1 MDGERE
7 LYDLRHDPY
16 ELVNVY
22 GRATRPTRV
31 ALGRELA
38 AVAKITLNHQVRD
51 GENFT
56 VEGLRL
62 EVGGQT
68 VAVLASATCG
78 GPMAQP
84 AVQQAPAK
92 PNKPKP
98 TKQAPKPTPV
108 KTSAPVTG

>member
-1 MDGERE
+1 MNWLEGLLSDG
-7 LYDLRHDPY
+7 
-16 ELVNVY
+16 
-22 GRATRPTRV
+22 RPFLT
-31 ALGRELA
+31 
-38 AVAKITLNHQVRD
+38 

-62 EVGGQT
+62 EVGGQV

-78 GPMAQP
+78 GPAAAEP
-84 AVQQAPAK
+84 VVQQAPAK
-92 PNKPKP
+92 PNK